1 MFMRKSLA
9 PTRPITALALA
20 AAVIIPTLTAST
32 AASAASSPAAG
43 LATDTAYQISISH
56 DGYSGDTTIA
66 PPLTSRWTHSFTG
79 LVSYP
84 LIADGLVF
92 VTVADVSSGYG
103 TDLYALSQ
111 TDGSVVWSQFISGTY
126 FWSNATYDNGQ
137 VFVVNYDGLM
147 RAYSATTGTQNW
159 SAQLPGEY
167 AFSSPP
173 TADGGVVY
181 VGGAGG
187 GGILYAV
194 SETDGSVLWTEG
206 VANGDNSSPALSST
220 SVFVSYACDY
230 AYSFARATGQL
241 QWATSPPCEGG
252 GGKTPV
258 YHNGLLYIR
267 DAIQGNQILN
277 ATTGQEQGTFVSST
291 APAFAGK
298 TGLFMSSGT
307 LSASVGHRTVW
318 TFTGDG
324 GLDTAPIVVGTTVYV
339 GSSSGMVYGLNISK
353 GKVVWSAN
361 AGSPINGPD
370 EQNVSSPL
378 TGLGAGQGLLVVPAG
393 DQLAAYGG

>member
-1 MFMRKSLA
+1 MRK
-9 PTRPITALALA
+9 PTSPHRAITALALA
-20 AAVIIPTLTAST
+20 AAVMIPTLTASG
-32 AASAASSPAAG
+32 AASAANSPPTG
-43 LATDTAYQISISH
+43 PTTDTAYQISISH
-56 DGYSGDTTIA
+56 DGFSGDTTIA

-79 LVSYP
+79 QVSYP
-84 LIADGLVF
+84 LIADGMVF
-92 VTVADVSSGYG
+92 VTVADVSSGSG
-103 TDLYALSQ
+103 TDLYAISQ
-111 TDGSVVWSQFISGTY
+111 TDGSVVWSQFISGTF
-126 FWSNATYDNGQ
+126 FWSNAAYDNGQ

-147 RAYSATTGTQNW
+147 RAYNASSGILNW
-159 SAQLPGEY
+159 SVQLPGEF

-181 VGGAGG
+181 VGGAGS

-194 SETDGSVLWTEG
+194 SETDGSVLWTAG
-206 VANGDNSSPALSST
+206 VANGDNSSPALTST
-220 SVFVSYACDY
+220 SVFVSYACDF

-258 YHNGLLYIR
+258 YNNGLLYIR
-267 DAIQGNQILN
+267 DATEGNQILD
-277 ATTGQEQGTFVSST
+277 ATNGQEKRTFISTT

-298 TGLFMSSGT
+298 TSLFMSSGT
-307 LSASVGHRTVW
+307 LSASVDKRTKW
-318 TFTGDG
+318 TFSGDG

-339 GSSSGMVYGLNISK
+339 GSSSGMLYGLNISK
-353 GKVVWSAN
+353 GNVVWSAN